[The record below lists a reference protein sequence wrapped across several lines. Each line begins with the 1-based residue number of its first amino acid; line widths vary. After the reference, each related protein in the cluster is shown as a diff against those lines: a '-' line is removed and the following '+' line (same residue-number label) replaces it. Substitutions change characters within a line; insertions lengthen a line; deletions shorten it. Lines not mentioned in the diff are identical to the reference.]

1 MTTLSH
7 PDTTAAPRHGRM
19 HTPLFSHT
27 FWRHFTV
34 STTPLR
40 LIFGGVFTLLA
51 VLLVYL
57 HRASYLSPS
66 LERGVLLYVLSY
78 AACGILGAL
87 TCLRWGCQ
95 THRVGVGISI
105 GTAALLPIVAMT
117 MSECLNG
124 VFTWDW
130 SPRTLL
136 LNYILYWVFY
146 GIVYVFSGNLRL
158 PMLVVNPLVFLLAM
172 TNHYVMRFRG
182 TPFVPMDLLAAGTA
196 ATVADGY
203 DFAFNYQQV
212 IAVLLL
218 AFILIAG
225 WKLRSPRRRW
235 EWQVASR
242 VFFGTLSVCVIC
254 IYTFTNLYADAGL
267 KPDFWNQARGYRRS
281 GVVLNFCLNTKYL
294 FISEPKDYDDQEI
307 TNIVLNTLEDTDTD
321 ELGLIPAID
330 TPTKTP
336 NIICIMNESLSDL
349 SVLGDVQTNIDYLPY
364 WNSLYENTIRGNL
377 AISTIGGGTSNSE
390 FEFLTGTPMAFFP
403 TGSNVYASYIK
414 NRTPSLVSLMKD
426 LGYNTTAFHPYYSSG
441 WNRTAVYEH
450 FGFDRTLFIDDI
462 IPSHILN
469 RYAASGGNGAL
480 LQQMVDDL
488 YPGQNVLMRQ
498 YISDSYNYK
507 ELIRLY
513 EARDPNQPFF
523 LFNITMQNHGGY
535 TSNNPNFDPQVYLT
549 GLPARHKKV
558 EDVTTA
564 YPRTNQYLSLVKYS
578 DDAIAELIA
587 YFEQQDEP
595 TILCIFGDHQPTV
608 EAGYINSLL
617 GVRNL
622 SDATLEQTQKRYTTP
637 FIIWANYDIPEQTI
651 PHLSA
656 NYLSS
661 YVMKVAGVDM
671 PQYNR
676 YLLKLS
682 ETLPVINGVGIVDAA
697 GKHYELEKNPYS
709 DLLQNY
715 EYVVYNHLFEDTLRH
730 EGLYVP
736 AGVGVTTD
744 DN

>member
-7 PDTTAAPRHGRM
+7 PDRTAASRRGRM
-19 HTPLFSHT
+19 RTPLFSHT

-34 STTPLR
+34 GTTPLR
-40 LIFGGVFTLLA
+40 LILGGVFTLLA
-51 VLLVYL
+51 LLLVYR

-66 LERGVLLYVLSY
+66 LEQGALLYGLSY
-78 AACGILGAL
+78 AACGALGVL
-87 TCLRWGCQ
+87 TCLRWGCR
-95 THRVGVGISI
+95 THRVAVGISL
-105 GTAALLPIVAMT
+105 GAVALLPIVAMT
-117 MSECLNG
+117 MVEALNG

-146 GIVYVFSGNLRL
+146 GIVYVFAGNWRL
-158 PMLVVNPLVFLLAM
+158 PMLIVNPLVFLLGM

-203 DFAFNYQQV
+203 DFAFTYQQV
-212 IAVLLL
+212 IGVLLL
-218 AFILIAG
+218 AFILIVG
-225 WKLRSPRRRW
+225 CMLRSPRRKW

-254 IYTFTNLYADAGL
+254 IYAFTNLYADAGL
-267 KPDFWNQARGYRRS
+267 KPDFWNQARGYRRT

-294 FISEPKDYDDQEI
+294 FVSEPKDYDPTAI
-307 TNIVLNTLEDTDTD
+307 GTIVTTTVGEATTD
-321 ELGLIPAID
+321 ELGLIPAVD
-330 TPTKTP
+330 TPTTTP

-349 SVLGDVQTNIDYLPY
+349 SVLGDVQTNIDYLSY
-364 WNSLYENTIRGNL
+364 WNSLTENTIRGNL

-403 TGSNVYASYIK
+403 TGSNAYSLYIK
-414 NRTPSLVSLMKD
+414 SPKQTLVSALEA
-426 LGYNTTAFHPYYSSG
+426 LGYGTTAFHPYYSSG
-441 WNRTAVYEH
+441 WNRTTVYDH
-450 FGFDRTLFIDDI
+450 FSFDRTVFIDDI
-462 IPSHILN
+462 IPSNLLN
-469 RYAASGGNGAL
+469 RYAASGGNSAL

-498 YISDSYNYK
+498 YISDSYNYQ

-513 EARDPNQPFF
+513 EARDPDQPFF

-535 TSNNPNFDPQVYLT
+535 TSDNPNFDPQVYLT
-549 GLPARHKKV
+549 GLPAGHKAV

-564 YPRTNQYLSLVKYS
+564 YPRTNQYLSLIKYS

-587 YFEQQDEP
+587 YFEQQEEP
-595 TILCIFGDHQPTV
+595 TVICIFGDHQPNV
-608 EAGYINSLL
+608 ESGYINSLL

-622 SDATLEQTQKRYTTP
+622 SDATLEQTQQRYTTP

-661 YVMKVAGVDM
+661 YVMKVAGVEL
-671 PQYNR
+671 PLYNQ

-697 GKHYELEKNPYS
+697 GNHYELEKNPYS
-709 DLLQNY
+709 DLLRDY
-715 EYVVYNHLFEDTLRH
+715 EYVVYNHLFD
-730 EGLYVP
+730 
-736 AGVGVTTD
+736 D
-744 DN
+744 DNCVTDIFAPTP